1 MNLLGLLGVIGVTLA
16 PMDYATAR
24 QYVERGGSVVLYVGL
39 PVAPSRTQTARAA
52 SLPGIVPG
60 VYRCYRDPVTG
71 EPKMVL
77 AEVQIVAESR
87 PVARVVQQLLG
98 VCVGN
103 A

>member
-1 MNLLGLLGVIGVTLA
+1 MNLLGLLGAIGVTLA
-16 PMDYATAR
+16 PMDYSTAR
-24 QYVERGGSVVLYVGL
+24 QYVERGGSVVLYVGA
-39 PVAPSRTQTARAA
+39 PVMPGRVQTAHVA

-60 VYRCYRDPVTG
+60 VYRCYRDPMTG
-71 EPKMVL
+71 EPKMVQ

-87 PVARVVQQLLG
+87 PVARAVQQLLG